1 MAEILTGGTSPA
13 RSSARIL
20 ARVLLCCPRMQRI
33 TSALL
38 LPSLAAYGMFNKI
51 TGTTP
56 SADINYTRHSKLK
69 YGVDAIYS
77 FSPMVAC
84 AFRGDVVNPNMS
96 DSAQSFYSLSPRFI
110 FRSEFVTH
118 EMITLQYS
126 RYIYGGGYTD
136 PTRVDELIPWPYG
149 ANGNYSIR
157 VLGGHPDENV
167 VTLSASMWW

>member
-1 MAEILTGGTSPA
+1 MM
-13 RSSARIL
+13 R
-20 ARVLLCCPRMQRI
+20 PRPFYGQGADVNV
-33 TSALL
+33 TL
-38 LPSLAAYGMFNKI
+38 YGMFNKI

-56 SADINYTRHSKLK
+56 SADINYTQHSKLK

-77 FSPMVAC
+77 FSPMVAL

-136 PTRVDELIPWPYG
+136 PTRVDELMPWPYG